1 MAAARVLMLKKYLKI
16 WGVMNFPTGWVQAA
30 RPLQLKYEGRAS
42 HLDFHLINE
51 TTTAGSS

>member
-1 MAAARVLMLKKYLKI
+1 MLKKYLKI

-30 RPLQLKYEGRAS
+30 KPLQLKYEGRAS

-51 TTTAGSS
+51 TTAAGSS